1 MAATPSTSSPPSS
14 LEGKVAII
22 TGGSKGIGKA
32 SAIALARLGAN
43 VVINYSTDEE
53 AAQAVLAEIQ
63 KLGVGEARLV
73 RADASTVDGVQ
84 SLVKQTVD
92 AYSKIDVLIPNAGLL
107 PMKDL
112 EHTTEADFD
121 RTFAI
126 NVKGPYFL
134 AQVRHYILSGHS
146 TNEVARAFLILI
158 LIAGGR
164 PVYGP
169 RFPHHLCFYHP
180 DHRVDCHAGISSL
193 QQYKGCYRTDDS
205 CYQQGPW
212 PERCARQRRRA
223 RPNWYGSV
231 LPWKERGAPQ
241 DHRKLQPPGTDRYA

>member
-1 MAATPSTSSPPSS
+1 MTANPSTAFPSS
-14 LEGKVAII
+14 SLQGKVVII

-43 VVINYSTDEE
+43 VVINYSSDEE
-53 AAQAVLAEIQ
+53 AAQGVLAEIQ
-63 KLGVGEARLV
+63 KLGAGEARLV

-134 AQVRHYILSGHS
+134 AQVRISNPLRHGKLG
-146 TNEVARAFLILI
+146 TAW
-158 LIAGGR
+158 
-164 PVYGP
+164 
-169 RFPHHLCFYHP
+169 P
-180 DHRVDCHAGISSL
+180 DF
-193 QQYKGCYRTDDS
+193 
-205 CYQQGPW
+205 
-212 PERCARQRRRA
+212 
-223 RPNWYGSV
+223 
-231 LPWKERGAPQ
+231 
-241 DHRKLQPPGTDRYA
+241 